1 VALAVSASP
10 AEAVEKL
17 KRAGLVTDPAR
28 AIQSL
33 TGLQAQLKSQSQGLV
48 NAYLHVTYA
57 CNLACD
63 HCYASSSPRQMGQV
77 MPVESLSRLVEE
89 CVRAGFGKAVI
100 TGGEPLAHP
109 QRDALLDALARLRPT
124 VKPLQIVLRTN
135 LAYDLSAELAGRMLR
150 SVDQIVVS
158 VDGDQASHD
167 ARRGADS
174 YRRTVSNLKDL
185 TGFRNLS
192 GLAQVSLAATI
203 AAVEIN
209 EAQGQAARALA
220 DELNLSLRFKPV
232 LPLGRAAGDALTP
245 EFYTSLDDESELLS
259 LQASKTSPHSTC
271 GLGMNLYVAPDGE
284 AYPCYALMGA
294 GHNLGNVLNDGLAGV
309 LERNNAYRR
318 VTVDSNHKC
327 RQCDLRYL
335 CGGFCRAWGSSAD
348 PDSPPTDC
356 AALYAQARGLL
367 LSALDVLDVSVEQ
380 WQAAGLPLLVP
391 DFSLE
396 IERSL

>member
-1 VALAVSASP
+1 
-10 AEAVEKL
+10 
-17 KRAGLVTDPAR
+17 
-28 AIQSL
+28 
-33 TGLQAQLKSQSQGLV
+33 
-48 NAYLHVTYA
+48 
-57 CNLACD
+57 
-63 HCYASSSPRQMGQV
+63 

-89 CVRAGFGKAVI
+89 CARAGFGKAVI

-174 YRRTVSNLKDL
+174 YRRTVENLKDL
-185 TGFRNLS
+185 TGFQNLL
-192 GLAQVSLAATI
+192 GLHTQVSLAATLT
-203 AAVEIN
+203 AAQIN
-209 EAQGQAARALA
+209 GAQGQAARALA
-220 DELNLSLRFKPV
+220 DELNLSLRFKPI

-259 LQASKTSPHSTC
+259 LQTNPRSTC

-284 AYPCYALMGA
+284 SYPCHALMGA
-294 GHNLGNVLNDGLAGV
+294 GHNSLHRFAGLANPASRLGFGNPSQQIQHNLGNVLNDGLVRA

-327 RQCDLRYL
+327 GQCDLRYL

-367 LSALDVLDVSVEQ
+367 ICALDVLDVSVEQ
-380 WQAAGLPLLVP
+380 WQTAGLPLLVP
-391 DFSLE
+391 ELSLE
-396 IERSL
+396 VERSL